1 MKKYELVNIG
11 KSQYKLDSKT
21 INQVLEFVLNMDK
34 KGVFLLDNIDTNLAE
49 KIIKIYEKIQSGYP
63 LAYIINNVNFFGID
77 FYVDENVLIP
87 RDDTEVLVLQV
98 IKNQKFRGE
107 NHKNSV
113 FIDIGTGSG
122 IIPISILKTKE
133 IRFENCF
140 ALELSPKAFQVAKK
154 NIGIHNLEEKI
165 NLINID
171 FRNFDFGQLD
181 GKDLVITANLPY
193 IKEKDFNNMD
203 FGVYTFEPKV
213 ALYGGVETGFEL
225 YEELINKL
233 FDLKSN
239 FKSLVLFIEIG
250 FDQYETSKNFLSKKG
265 LKFEYFK
272 DTNNIERVI
281 KIKFKEDK
289 LQ

>member
-1 MKKYELVNIG
+1 MKKYELVNIW

-49 KIIKIYEKIQSGYP
+49 KIIKIYEKIQSWYP
-63 LAYIINNVNFFGID
+63 LAYIINNVNFFWID

-113 FIDIGTGSG
+113 FIDIWTWSG

-154 NIGIHNLEEKI
+154 NIWIHNLEEKI

-171 FRNFDFGQLD
+171 FRNFDFWQLD
-181 GKDLVITANLPY
+181 WKDLVITANLPY

-203 FGVYTFEPKV
+203 FWVYTFEPKV
-213 ALYGGVETGFEL
+213 ALYGWVETWFEL

-250 FDQYETSKNFLSKKG
+250 FDQYETSKNFLSKKW